1 MHLCLMSLS
10 SLHSTS
16 PGRSRIQL
24 CQANNLLACMSCFA
38 LASCSNPTHHPA
50 CAKRSQQDYVFS
62 CLTPCTPSCLG
73 MHWLSKHTY
82 IAGAESPAPSP
93 WIEMTEQADASCC
106 CCCWALQGL
115 SVRRSPAAVLG
126 PAPDA
131 AAAAAAEAAGVAGL
145 PAGEA

>member
-1 MHLCLMSLS
+1 
-10 SLHSTS
+10 
-16 PGRSRIQL
+16 
-24 CQANNLLACMSCFA
+24 
-38 LASCSNPTHHPA
+38 
-50 CAKRSQQDYVFS
+50 
-62 CLTPCTPSCLG
+62 
-73 MHWLSKHTY
+73 
-82 IAGAESPAPSP
+82 
-93 WIEMTEQADASCC
+93 MTGQADASCC